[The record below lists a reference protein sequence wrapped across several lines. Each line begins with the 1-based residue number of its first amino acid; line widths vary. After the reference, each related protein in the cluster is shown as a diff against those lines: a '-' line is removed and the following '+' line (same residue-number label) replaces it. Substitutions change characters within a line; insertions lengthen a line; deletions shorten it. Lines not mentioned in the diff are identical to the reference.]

1 MVDPEMADMRL
12 RSNNRKL
19 PPLPPA
25 DTLPDDDHRRW
36 AILFT
41 AHRRRKRWSYVRLAL
56 QAGLSERTTV
66 RACTEGDCLSSTIL
80 KLCVALDLTL
90 PTPPPVLT
98 AREAIYGRSH

>member
-1 MVDPEMADMRL
+1 MAELRL

-19 PPLPPA
+19 PPLPSP
-25 DTLPDDDHRRW
+25 DSLPQDDFRRW

-41 AHRRRKRWSYVRLAL
+41 QERRRKRWSYVRLAL

-80 KLCVALDLTL
+80 KLVVALGLDM
-90 PTPPPVLT
+90 PARPQPLT
-98 AREAIYGRSH
+98 AHEAIHGRRC